1 MPITKI
7 NDKKN
12 QDSNVKARGTAYTI
26 NALNIVNKVYLKI
39 FERVILKYIIKKIGA
54 QQSPNLILIN

>member
-1 MPITKI
+1 
-7 NDKKN
+7 
-12 QDSNVKARGTAYTI
+12 
-26 NALNIVNKVYLKI
+26 LNIANKVYLKI